1 MKRSC
6 DFQAFVVDEPM
17 MVDDYEKRSQ
27 IIDAQMMII
36 NKYGKEIE
44 MKRVKEQDTK
54 TKQFGV

>member
-1 MKRSC
+1 MKRSG

-17 MVDDYEKRSQ
+17 TVDDYEKRPQ

-44 MKRVKEQDTK
+44 MKRVTCPLYQKN
-54 TKQFGV
+54 